1 MDSRDSFEFHT
12 WMTARFIETSG
23 RCNVHLSHYV
33 IAVCYKRMITR
44 MTYRVSESFRDA
56 LKNLPPTFEFPK
68 GFPLIGAI
76 SNKHDEK
83 FIQTLIEVQ
92 SSLQLRTPIDNLVKH
107 KKDFYNRE
115 TYMDFHSIL
124 IEILE
129 LFLESLA
136 MLKKIHGDLLGKPP
150 SPTQLSNI
158 KSKINFIAVVGTLLR
173 LLVKSQA
180 IKRCLHSVDWF
191 LPDRAVK
198 PKVEKKTDDDDDERD
213 RNDEE
218 DGLFRCDEE
227 EEDELEGDGN
237 ASLKLE
243 PKSQACL
250 RLLNLGV
257 VYIDAILVLSDFIKK
272 KNSDHIKINISILRL
287 PCRSND
293 KAIVSM
299 LPWRTLLQHETYFPG
314 KPYPSA
320 KDILDFLESRAS
332 STSKKSQKSTEVSP
346 ESVKEDLAGLRLIHD
361 SNIFTSKIDQAINL
375 LTTLQ
380 DSDTAT
386 PGLAKCIQSIIGML
400 KGLYPDKVNMNYEI
414 DEIAKKLKTLSDNTK
429 LERMLRK
436 GLPLDTGN
444 GFKGNVHAEASIAAH
459 CTFTEPQWF
468 PPVSYFNIMFCSD
481 LLILLVVFYSTS
493 SRRI

>member
-1 MDSRDSFEFHT
+1 M
-12 WMTARFIETSG
+12 
-23 RCNVHLSHYV
+23 
-33 IAVCYKRMITR
+33 
-44 MTYRVSESFRDA
+44 
-56 LKNLPPTFEFPK
+56 
-68 GFPLIGAI
+68 
-76 SNKHDEK
+76 
-83 FIQTLIEVQ
+83 
-92 SSLQLRTPIDNLVKH
+92 
-107 KKDFYNRE
+107 
-115 TYMDFHSIL
+115 
-124 IEILE
+124 
-129 LFLESLA
+129 
-136 MLKKIHGDLLGKPP
+136 
-150 SPTQLSNI
+150 
-158 KSKINFIAVVGTLLR
+158 
-173 LLVKSQA
+173 
-180 IKRCLHSVDWF
+180 DWF

-198 PKVEKKTDDDDDERD
+198 PKVEKKIDDDDDDDERD

-400 KGLYPDKVNMNYEI
+400 KGLYPDKVDMNYEI